1 MSFGSLVPSAGGGQ
15 TGAVREQP
23 PSPVTAVPAAE
34 PATAHAHFAGR
45 LAVETDADD
54 VAAAIAAGR
63 RDFVL
68 VDARSPA
75 AYAAAHLPGAIS
87 LPHALIGEDTL
98 ADLPAGLL
106 VVYCWSPGCNAATK
120 AAAALTALS
129 RQVKEMLGGFEY
141 WVREGHPLEGDATG
155 GERCAPDR
163 SGLVGLA
170 PEADCGC

>member
-1 MSFGSLVPSAGGGQ
+1 MSFGSLAPSAGGGQ
-15 TGAVREQP
+15 AGAVREQP

-54 VAAAIAAGR
+54 VAAALAADR

-68 VDARSPA
+68 LDACSPA
-75 AYAAAHLPGAIS
+75 AYDAAHLSGAIS

-106 VVYCWSPGCNAATK
+106 LVVCWGPGCNAAAK
-120 AAAALTALS
+120 AAAKLS
-129 RQVKEMLGGFEY
+129 GLGRQVKEMLGGFEY
-141 WVREGHPLEGDATG
+141 WVRKGHPLEGDTAHA
-155 GERCAPDR
+155 ERYAADR
-163 SGLVGLA
+163 NGLVRLP
-170 PEADCGC
+170 PEAGCGC